1 MTMVSPI
8 HLLLFGS
15 RKVEY
20 IDNVVKLDNWINLD
34 MDPIHAAAIVALRPA
49 LESLVV
55 KAAKE
60 PETILELS
68 LNEQK
73 VLFYNFFFFVLSHFF
88 QIIKNCFFF
97 FFFRY

>member
-1 MTMVSPI
+1 MQIRTRAVSCKQMTMVSPI

-20 IDNVVKLDNWINLD
+20 TNGVVKLDNWINLD
-34 MDPIHAAAIVALRPA
+34 MKPDHAAAIVALRPA

-68 LNEQK
+68 PNEEK
-73 VLFYNFFFFVLSHFF
+73 VIFYDNFYFS
-88 QIIKNCFFF
+88 
-97 FFFRY
+97 